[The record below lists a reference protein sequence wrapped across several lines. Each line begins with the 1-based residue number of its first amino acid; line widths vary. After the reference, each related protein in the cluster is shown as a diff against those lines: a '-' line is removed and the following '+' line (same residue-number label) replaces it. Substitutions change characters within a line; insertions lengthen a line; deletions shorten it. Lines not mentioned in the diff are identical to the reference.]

1 MGSLSTGSDSDRPTS
16 RSSRHPAVVD
26 WRPVIRDAIVS
37 NGGLATRQQLLA
49 SVPAA
54 VLDGHIGRRQLLRV
68 FPHVYRLKG
77 PTDESRMMLRAALL
91 HAGPHAALSHTT
103 ALAVWG
109 ERRLEQPLHLTV
121 EAGLRRAG
129 APELI
134 VHRRKGFDP
143 ESDQCVER
151 SGLRITTLHRTVID
165 SWPLLPPAERR
176 PLALDLAR
184 RGLVTPDLLE
194 EALAERPNVA
204 GRRSL
209 RQTIDLIADGCQSD
223 LEAHGVLNVFRHRS
237 LPPSVGQH
245 RIELPVGHV
254 RLDRAW
260 PEVKVAV
267 ELDGARHHTSPED
280 RRRDLA
286 RDRALAALGWV
297 VLRFTYA
304 DVLRDP
310 DGVRAKIL
318 EVYRT
323 RLAQLRV
330 V

>member
-1 MGSLSTGSDSDRPTS
+1 ML
-16 RSSRHPAVVD
+16 
-26 WRPVIRDAIVS
+26 RDAILS

-49 SVPAA
+49 SVPTT
-54 VLDGHIGRRQLLRV
+54 VLDGHIGRAQLLRV
-68 FPHVYRLKG
+68 FPHVYRLRASTG
-77 PTDESRMMLRAALL
+77 ESRMMLRAALL
-91 HAGPHAALSHTT
+91 HAGPQAALSHTT

-109 ERRLEQPLHLTV
+109 ERRLERPLHLTV
-121 EAGLRRAG
+121 DASLRRAG

-143 ESDQCVER
+143 GSGQCVER

-165 SWPLLPPAERR
+165 SWPLLLPAERR

-194 EALAERPNVA
+194 EALAERPNIA
-204 GRRSL
+204 GRRLL
-209 RQTIDLIADGCQSD
+209 RQTIDLMADGCQSE
-223 LEAHGVLNVFRHRS
+223 LEAHGVLNVFCHRS
-237 LPPSVGQH
+237 LPPSVGQY
-245 RIELPVGHV
+245 RIELPVGQV

-286 RDRALAALGWV
+286 RDRALAASGWV

-304 DVLRDP
+304 DVVRDP